1 MNVLQGLDLVHIK
14 VLGILSADYSRSSP
28 KQVFFLKSA
37 FNVSLMLDESALE
50 LCILPRKAGHR
61 SDAPQG
67 ALCPDGD
74 IEVLPV
80 ALVASLAGLL
90 VGPEGATT
98 PASHTDGPWAML
110 QCPL

>member
-67 ALCPDGD
+67 AQCPDGD
-74 IEVLPV
+74 IEV
-80 ALVASLAGLL
+80 ASLAGLL
-90 VGPEGATT
+90 MGPEGATT

-110 QCPL
+110 RYPL